1 MCTWLNHKDEG
12 EDMALHPLVIDI
24 HVVKEGVG
32 SDWFIE
38 PSGALRVHHKEPESR
53 DANEFII
60 KTLAEVLGVSLSKIT
75 VVHGEEERIK
85 RVKIGKDVTKDQLIE
100 VLGAQKIS

>member
-1 MCTWLNHKDEG
+1 MCTWTNHKAEG
-12 EDMALHPLVIDI
+12 EIMALHPLVIDI

-38 PSGALRVHHKEPESR
+38 PSGSLRIHHKEPESR

-60 KTLAEVLGVSLSKIT
+60 KTLAEALGISLSKIT
-75 VVHGEEERIK
+75 IVRGEEERIK

-100 VLGAQKIS
+100 VLGAQKIV